1 MLHSSMLKIVK
12 KKKKKDLTIRRLWNL
27 FCTFVEIIPMSVV
40 TGGKISYHFIV
51 L

>member
-1 MLHSSMLKIVK
+1 MLHSPMLKIV

-40 TGGKISYHFIV
+40 TGGKYHITS
-51 L
+51 